1 MNFVDP
7 EGKAFLPNL
16 LGGVASL
23 GLEYAGQVIQNVIE
37 DGLSIDN
44 FIEVDIS
51 DLTLAFVEGAIT
63 CGTNLI
69 KKAGTKVAVGIMGEV
84 VRNTVD
90 FNVKDGELQTPKVNP
105 VEEVAVNTTI
115 GLAVGSVKTE
125 ANVKLFKGQSANSAR
140 VEAGSAARA
149 KGQKFTAKDSNNAAN
164 KARKLNAEKKTAN
177 SVISDAVNSIG
188 TSVGSDALEGALWK
202 YEENHRKDF

>member
-7 EGKAFLPNL
+7 DGKAFLPNL

-69 KKAGTKVAVGIMGEV
+69 
-84 VRNTVD
+84 
-90 FNVKDGELQTPKVNP
+90 
-105 VEEVAVNTTI
+105 
-115 GLAVGSVKTE
+115 
-125 ANVKLFKGQSANSAR
+125 
-140 VEAGSAARA
+140 
-149 KGQKFTAKDSNNAAN
+149 
-164 KARKLNAEKKTAN
+164 
-177 SVISDAVNSIG
+177 
-188 TSVGSDALEGALWK
+188 
-202 YEENHRKDF
+202 